1 MYTEAQLATMSND
14 ELAKAK
20 AKEVAEYLRDQAGVP
35 EVKCF
40 SIILILALAGFILQ
54 VITFMR
60 TKHKNPKEALAIM
73 QKPGTIQRWQ
83 LRRMLKQHLG
93 DQYQELHY
101 KIMDGLCHV
110 AAHKTDEQEI
120 VKIYR
125 GLTND

>member
-20 AKEVAEYLRDQAGVP
+20 ANEVAEYLRDQAGVP

-101 KIMDGLCHV
+101 KSGGV
-110 AAHKTDEQEI
+110 YFY
-120 VKIYR
+120 YR
-125 GLTND
+125 R